1 MAQLVALLRGVNVG
15 GINIK
20 MADLKRV
27 FEDLGCSDVRTVLA
41 SGNVVFSTDTRDRS
55 ALKRRIEAALS
66 AAFGYEAWVI
76 LVPRADLKHVI
87 DGYPFGEEDDTLQPW
102 VMFLA
107 EPDVLADLLSVQAD
121 LDPAVERLQAGE
133 GVLYWE
139 VQKGQTVK
147 SLFGKHSAKPRFKAL
162 TTTRNIRT
170 LRKLLD

>member
-41 SGNVVFSTDTRDRS
+41 SGNVVFSTDARDRS
-55 ALKRRIEAALS
+55 TLKRRIEAALS
-66 AAFGYEAWVI
+66 EAFGYEAWVI
-76 LVPRADLKHVI
+76 LVPHADLKRVI
-87 DGYPFGEEDDTLQPW
+87 EGYPFGEEDDTLQPW

-121 LDPAVERLQAGE
+121 LDPAVERLQPGE